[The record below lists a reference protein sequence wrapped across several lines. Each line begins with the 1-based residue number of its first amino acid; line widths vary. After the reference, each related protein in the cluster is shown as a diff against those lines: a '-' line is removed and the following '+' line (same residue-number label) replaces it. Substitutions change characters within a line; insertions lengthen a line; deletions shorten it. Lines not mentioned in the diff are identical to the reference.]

1 MATNPPEGEELNRL
15 KQTLISGQAAVLDS
29 PFSIID
35 QHVTSM
41 VASIPEGYFE
51 NKLKAIATLT
61 PDALAQT
68 ARKYMRPEEIRTAI
82 AGR

>member
-1 MATNPPEGEELNRL
+1 
-15 KQTLISGQAAVLDS
+15 
-29 PFSIID
+29 
-35 QHVTSM
+35 M